1 MTRAIDTL
9 LTRAVDGAVF
19 PGAVW
24 AVGDPD
30 GVRAQG
36 ACGLLDPTVPD
47 DPMRVDT
54 LFDLASLT
62 KIVAVWACI
71 GMLWENGT
79 LNLDRPL
86 LQYLPDLDGYD
97 LGGVTAQHLLTHTA
111 GVPLRANL
119 RALYGTERTAVEH
132 GILRE
137 RLRHRPGEA
146 VEYTDRAALV
156 LGIVAERLTG
166 MGLDTLSR
174 ACVWDPLHMAST
186 AFGPVDGAPEVARCA
201 PTELD
206 EDTGR
211 HLKGTPH
218 DYSARLL
225 GVCGSAGV
233 FSVLG
238 DIGAFLRYL
247 LAPDQAPRRPGFGPA
262 WVKESLKVQTGT
274 LHPARGLFWHPA
286 PVPSGVDGSEV
297 WAHFGFTGT
306 AMWVSLRRRR
316 WAVLLT
322 NKLYYTR
329 DSHPILD
336 VRKSFCRLAF
346 DL

>member
-1 MTRAIDTL
+1 MTRAIETL
-9 LTRAVDGAVF
+9 LTRAVERAVF

-36 ACGLLDPTVPD
+36 ACGLLDPAAPG
-47 DPMRVDT
+47 DPMRIDT
-54 LFDLASLT
+54 VFDLASLT
-62 KIVAVWACI
+62 KIVAVWSCI
-71 GMLWENGT
+71 GTLWEDGT

-86 LQYLPDLDGYD
+86 VRYLPDLDGYD
-97 LGGVTAQHLLTHTA
+97 LGAVTAQHLLTHTA

-119 RALYGTERTAVEH
+119 KALYGTERTAVEH

-137 RLRHRPGEA
+137 RLRHRPGEV

-166 MGLDTLSR
+166 LPLDELSR
-174 ACVWDPLHMAST
+174 ACAWDALHMGST
-186 AFGPVDGAPEVARCA
+186 AFGPVPPAVVARCA

-206 EDTGR
+206 ESTGR
-211 HLKGTPH
+211 HLRGTPH

-238 DIGAFLRYL
+238 DLGAFLRYL

-262 WVKESLKVQTGT
+262 WVKESLKVQTGS

-286 PVPSGVDGSEV
+286 PTPDGVGGRDV

-336 VRKSFCRLAF
+336 VRKAFCRLAF

>member
-1 MTRAIDTL
+1 MTRAVETL
-9 LTRAVDGAVF
+9 LTRAVDSAVF

-24 AVGDPD
+24 ALGDAD
-30 GVRAQG
+30 GVRDQG
-36 ACGLLDPTVPD
+36 TCGSLDPEAPD
-47 DPMRVDT
+47 DPMRPDT
-54 LFDLASLT
+54 VFDVASLT
-62 KIVAVWACI
+62 KILAVWSCI
-71 GMLWENGT
+71 GTLWEDGT

-86 LQYLPDLDGYD
+86 AHYLPDVAGYD

-119 RALYGTERTAVEH
+119 KALYGTERAAVEQ

-137 RLRHRPGEA
+137 PLIHRPGEV
-146 VEYTDRAALV
+146 VEYTDRAALI

-166 MGLDTLSR
+166 LRLDALSR
-174 ACVWDPLHMAST
+174 ACAWDALHMGST
-186 AFGPVDGAPEVARCA
+186 VFGPVPPAGVARCA
-201 PTELD
+201 PTEWD
-206 EDTGR
+206 EPAGR

-225 GVCGSAGV
+225 GACGSAGV
-233 FSVLG
+233 FSVAEDL
-238 DIGAFLRYL
+238 GAFLRYL

-262 WVKESLKVQTGT
+262 WVKESLKVQTGG
-274 LHPARGLFWHPA
+274 LSPARGLFWHPA
-286 PVPSGVDGSEV
+286 PTPPGVGGRDV

-329 DSHPILD
+329 DSGPISQI
-336 VRKSFCRLAF
+336 RQNFCQLAF

>member
-1 MTRAIDTL
+1 MTMAIESL
-9 LTRAVDGAVF
+9 LTRGVDGAVF

-30 GVRAQG
+30 GVLAQG
-36 ACGLLDPTVPD
+36 ACGLLDPAVPG
-47 DPMRVDT
+47 DPMRTDT
-54 LFDLASLT
+54 VFDLASLT
-62 KIVAVWACI
+62 KIVAVWSCI
-71 GMLWENGT
+71 GTLWEDGT

-86 LQYLPDLDGYD
+86 AHYLPDLDGYD

-119 RALYGTERTAVEH
+119 KALYGTERTAVEH

-137 RLRHRPGEA
+137 RLRHRPGEL

-156 LGIVAERLTG
+156 LGLLAERLTG
-166 MGLDTLSR
+166 LRLDELSR
-174 ACVWDPLHMAST
+174 ACAWDALDMRDT
-186 AFGPVDGAPEVARCA
+186 RFGPVADPAEIARCA

-206 EDTGR
+206 DETGR
-211 HLKGTPH
+211 HLKGSPH

-233 FSVLG
+233 FSVLA
-238 DIGAFLRYL
+238 DLAAFLRYL

-262 WVKESLKVQTGT
+262 WVKESLKVQTGS

-286 PVPSGVDGSEV
+286 PVPSGADASDV

-329 DSHPILD
+329 DSHPVLD

-346 DL
+346 EL

>member
-1 MTRAIDTL
+1 MTKAIDQL
-9 LTRAVDGAVF
+9 LTRAVDTAVF

-30 GVRAQG
+30 GIRDQG
-36 ACGLLDPTVPD
+36 ARGLLDPSTPD
-47 DPMRVDT
+47 DPMRSDT

-62 KIVAVWACI
+62 KIVTVWAGI
-71 GMLWENGT
+71 GTLWEDGT

-86 LQYLPDLDGYD
+86 VDYLPDLDGHD
-97 LGGVTAQHLLTHTA
+97 LASVTAQHLLTHTA
-111 GVPLRANL
+111 GVPARANL
-119 RALYGTERTAVEH
+119 KALYGTDRSAVER
-132 GILRE
+132 GILHE
-137 RLRHRPGEA
+137 RLAHRPGQV
-146 VEYTDRAALV
+146 VEYTDRAALI
-156 LGIVAERLTG
+156 LGLVAERLTG
-166 MGLDTLSR
+166 LRLDELSR
-174 ACVWDPLHMAST
+174 ACAWDALHMTST
-186 AFGPVDGAPEVARCA
+186 RFGPVDGADVARCA

-211 HLKGTPH
+211 HLRGTPH

-233 FSVLG
+233 FSVVADL
-238 DIGAFLRYL
+238 GAFLRYL

-262 WVKESLKVQTGT
+262 WIKESLKVQTGA

-286 PVPSGVDGSEV
+286 PTPDGVGGRDV

-306 AMWVSLRRRR
+306 AMWVSVRRRR

-322 NKLYYTR
+322 NKLHYTR

-336 VRKSFCRLAF
+336 VRKAFCRYAF

>member
-1 MTRAIDTL
+1 MTRAIETL
-9 LTRAVDGAVF
+9 LTRAVDRAVF

-47 DPMRVDT
+47 DPMRADT
-54 LFDLASLT
+54 VFDLASLT
-62 KIVAVWACI
+62 KIVAVWSCI
-71 GMLWENGT
+71 GTLWEAGA

-86 LQYLPDLDGYD
+86 TQYLPDLDGYD
-97 LGGVTAQHLLTHTA
+97 LGGVTAQQLLTHTA

-119 RALYGTERTAVEH
+119 EALYGTERTAVER

-137 RLRHRPGEA
+137 RLRHRPGQV

-156 LGIVAERLTG
+156 LGILAERLS
-166 MGLDTLSR
+166 GLRLDVLSR
-174 ACVWDPLHMAST
+174 EYAWDALHMRST
-186 AFGPVDGAPEVARCA
+186 AFGPVPAADVARCA
-201 PTELD
+201 PTEWD
-206 EDTGR
+206 EPSGR
-211 HLKGTPH
+211 HLRGTPH

-233 FSVLG
+233 FSDVGDLG
-238 DIGAFLRYL
+238 RFLRYL

-274 LHPARGLFWHPA
+274 LHPTRGLFWHPA
-286 PVPSGVDGSEV
+286 PAPAGVDGSEV

-336 VRKSFCRLAF
+336 VRTSFARLAF

>member
-1 MTRAIDTL
+1 MTRAIDDL
-9 LTRAVDGAVF
+9 LTRAVDSAVL

-30 GVRAQG
+30 GVRDQG
-36 ACGLLDPTVPD
+36 ACGLLDPAVPD
-47 DPMRVDT
+47 DPMRPDT

-62 KIVAVWACI
+62 KIVAVWSCI
-71 GMLWENGT
+71 GTLWEDGT

-86 LQYLPDLDGYD
+86 ADYLPDLDGHD
-97 LGGVTAQHLLTHTA
+97 LAGVTAQQLLTHTA
-111 GVPLRANL
+111 GVPSRANL
-119 RALYGTERTAVEH
+119 RALYGTDRADVER

-137 RLRHRPGEA
+137 RLSHRPGQV
-146 VEYTDRAALV
+146 VEYTDRAALI

-166 MGLDTLSR
+166 LRLDELSR
-174 ACVWDPLHMAST
+174 ACAWDALHMEST
-186 AFGPVDGAPEVARCA
+186 RFGPVDEADVARCA
-201 PTELD
+201 PTEWD
-206 EDTGR
+206 EAAGR
-211 HLKGTPH
+211 HLRGTPH

-233 FSVLG
+233 FSVVADLA
-238 DIGAFLRYL
+238 AFLRYL

-262 WVKESLKVQTGT
+262 WIKESLKVQTGA
-274 LHPARGLFWHPA
+274 LQPARGLFWHPA
-286 PVPSGVDGSEV
+286 PTPEGVGGRDV

-306 AMWVSLRRRR
+306 AMWVSVRRRR

-336 VRKSFCRLAF
+336 VRKAFCRLAF